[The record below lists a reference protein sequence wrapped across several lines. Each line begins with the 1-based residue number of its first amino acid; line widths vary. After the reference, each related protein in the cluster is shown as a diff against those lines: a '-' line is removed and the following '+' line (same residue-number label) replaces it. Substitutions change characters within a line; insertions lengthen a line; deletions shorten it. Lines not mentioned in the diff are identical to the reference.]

1 MMPGGGKS
9 GLSDDNEVGSPR
21 HWVLVFAL
29 LAISIYAFIDRVV
42 LALLVDPIRQDL
54 GATDLQ
60 MALLMGFVFA
70 IFAAGFMIPSG
81 HLVDRYNRRAIIGGA
96 SVLWALMTIV
106 CGTADTIEQLFIGR
120 AGVGIAESVIA
131 PASFSLIR
139 DAVPKRSRG
148 LAFSVYAMAPL
159 IGGATSLLIGGW
171 VLGLA
176 VDGTFSSLPFL
187 GGLQPWQCTLIVVG
201 ALGVPLSLTLL
212 LAPEPARPQIQAGEQ
227 PQDEGFFAGVA
238 AAIGHM
244 KSNIGI
250 YAPLI
255 LFVTFGAMS
264 NFSKSS
270 WSPAMIG
277 RTWGMAPQDVG
288 PMMGI
293 IVLPA
298 GIGGLLLS
306 GFILNWL
313 TVRGGD
319 IRNYGLIAA
328 IGSAIG
334 MVGMGLAPSLNIALL
349 MTGVASFFLG
359 TSYSVGASTLGEVTP
374 VRLMGRVTAVYFI
387 FQSLLGQALGP
398 FLVASGSQY
407 MFSGRA
413 ALATSFAFWMGLFGV
428 GMVIAVAVLRH
439 KLRRKSELE
448 AMPAA
453 VSA

>member
-1 MMPGGGKS
+1 MMQGGGKS
-9 GLSDDNEVGSPR
+9 GLADDDNVGSPR
-21 HWVLVFAL
+21 YWMLVFAL
-29 LAISIYAFIDRVV
+29 MAISIYAFIDRVV
-42 LALLVDPIRQDL
+42 LALMIDPIRQDL

-70 IFAAGFMIPSG
+70 IFSAGFMIPSG
-81 HLVDRYNRRAIIGGA
+81 YLVDRYNRRAIIGGA

-106 CGTADTIEQLFIGR
+106 CGTADSIEQLFLGR

-148 LAFSVYAMAPL
+148 LAFSLYAMAPL

-176 VDGTFSSLPFL
+176 VDGTFSGLPIL

-201 ALGVPLSLTLL
+201 SVGVPLSLTLL
-212 LAPEPARPQIQAGEQ
+212 LAPEPSRPPVTMGEQ
-227 PQDEGFFAGVA
+227 PREESFAKGVA
-238 AAIGHM
+238 AAFAHM
-244 KSNIGI
+244 KAHIGI

-277 RTWGMAPQDVG
+277 RTWGMEPQDVG
-288 PMMGI
+288 PMLGI

-306 GFILNWL
+306 GFVLNWL

-319 IRNYGLIAA
+319 IRTYGMIAA

-334 MVGMGLAPSLNIALL
+334 MVGMGLAPTLAIALV

-407 MFSGRA
+407 MFNGRT

-428 GMVIAVAVLRH
+428 GMVISVAVLRH
-439 KLRRKSELE
+439 KLRRKTVSK
-448 AMPAA
+448 AMPVA
-453 VSA
+453 VPA